1 MPVETVERPAA
12 EQNAAPVA
20 PQQPTQSRL
29 PGGKILLA
37 ALALPLVIAAALFF
51 VLKDDGGS
59 SAGEA
64 GTVSGSKEDAFRM
77 SYPKNWNPLAK
88 DDLSS
93 LPGKPL
99 AVLRRNDGKGFVVV
113 RREQGRPP
121 AKVEALSAD
130 LGKELRKRVPDFKE
144 RSTKQVKIRGGSAVF
159 TSYIRKR
166 TGTVHS
172 IVIVPAGN
180 KTFTLNTVSRGG
192 ANDVAREIGRMI
204 LSFDV

>member
-1 MPVETVERPAA
+1 MPVETVERPPA
-12 EQNAAPVA
+12 EQHAAPAV
-20 PQQPTQSRL
+20 PQQQPSR
-29 PGGKILLA
+29 PRFGGGKILLA

-51 VLKDDGGS
+51 VLKDDGS
-59 SAGEA
+59 SSGGA
-64 GTVSGSKEDAFRM
+64 GTVSGSEEDAFRM
-77 SYPKNWNPLAK
+77 SYPKNWKPLAK
-88 DDLSS
+88 DDLDS

-113 RREQGRPP
+113 RREQGQPP
-121 AKVEALSAD
+121 ASVNKLSSD
-130 LGKELRKRVPDFKE
+130 LGKELRRRVPDFKS

-159 TSYIRKR
+159 TSYIRKK

-172 IVIVPAGN
+172 IVIVPAGK